1 MSRSR
6 TLTLEQY
13 PCGPL
18 PQGTI
23 LQREGS
29 FVRFAL
35 GGKPHHQ
42 RKISMPASVRR
53 LSLERTLSAPELSDI
68 VASDSLI
75 RHDSYT
81 VQVDASRQSAL
92 REHRFTILILSLLKL
107 ILWLAY
113 LLLRWKS
120 LRFDTRQFWTG
131 SIIYFME
138 IFLSIRDILLTTNL
152 LLPLVSTARPLQ
164 RASYR
169 LLGSRAPTVDICVTC
184 CGEPVE
190 IILNTVNAAIAQD
203 YPTHSMRIMVL
214 DDGRDD
220 ELRAQI
226 DSLSRQSMLR
236 NGPRL
241 LYRSRQSDGGEAS
254 HYKSGNLQYGLEE
267 LRKLG
272 PSEFFANLDCDMIP
286 KKSWLRAMLPHLI
299 LDNQL
304 SLVNPPQVLLPIR
317 ELHALEILLTM
328 YYRIITTSPPT
339 IHWDSRLILRRSFR
353 STNHSTIASAL
364 RAVWAQASLSGVKL
378 SKALEAGLLST
389 LVRTLCSHHV
399 FATPAGRLR
408 MSRKT
413 CNTDLHPTR
422 SARTSSRSNDG

>member
-13 PCGPL
+13 PCGTF

-35 GGKPHHQ
+35 GGQPHHR

-53 LSLERTLSAPELSDI
+53 LSLERTLSAPELSTS

-81 VQVDASRQSAL
+81 VQVDASQRSPL
-92 REHRFTILILSLLKL
+92 HDHRFKILILSLLK
-107 ILWLAY
+107 IVLWLAY
-113 LLLRWKS
+113 FLLRWGTLS
-120 LRFDTRQFWTG
+120 LGTGQSWT
-131 SIIYFME
+131 SFITYLME
-138 IFLSIRDILLTTNL
+138 IFLSIRDVLLTTNL
-152 LLPLVSTARPLQ
+152 LLPLVSTTRPLQ
-164 RASYR
+164 RPSYR

-214 DDGRDD
+214 DDGHDD

-226 DSLSRQSMLR
+226 DNLSRQSMLR

-241 LYRSRQSDGGEAS
+241 LYRSRQCEEGEAS

-272 PSEFFANLDCDMIP
+272 SSEFFANLDCDMIP

-299 LDNQL
+299 LDTQL
-304 SLVNPPQVLLPIR
+304 GLVNPPQVC
-317 ELHALEILLTM
+317 
-328 YYRIITTSPPT
+328 PP
-339 IHWDSRLILRRSFR
+339 
-353 STNHSTIASAL
+353 
-364 RAVWAQASLSGVKL
+364 
-378 SKALEAGLLST
+378 
-389 LVRTLCSHHV
+389 HHYIS
-399 FATPAGRLR
+399 GRLR
-408 MSRKT
+408 ILS
-413 CNTDLHPTR
+413 
-422 SARTSSRSNDG
+422 